1 MPIIRQIFDLSKKIS
16 LPPVHER
23 QCAICPR
30 KGAHCHGTYPR
41 YSLGTGPCGIGAFVL
56 VSRFLCLHCEKT
68 FSILPFCYV
77 RRIGKA
83 LPCLIGLVTSTARW
97 DDLLDFLGISRN
109 TLARWKRLGRL
120 FLKSIPEILDTPVSD
135 WPKLS
140 LHLSRLQ
147 YPNNLR
153 KASPTIP

>member
-1 MPIIRQIFDLSKKIS
+1 
-16 LPPVHER
+16 
-23 QCAICPR
+23 
-30 KGAHCHGTYPR
+30 
-41 YSLGTGPCGIGAFVL
+41 
-56 VSRFLCLHCEKT
+56 
-68 FSILPFCYV
+68 
-77 RRIGKA
+77 
-83 LPCLIGLVTSTARW
+83 
-97 DDLLDFLGISRN
+97 
-109 TLARWKRLGRL
+109 L